1 MIDADSSNYQ
11 SPSGMVLHND
21 DKRLLL
27 IVLLLNPHALKTISN
42 ILTFSRLVSMSFE
55 LIFTSTILTRS
66 YYLVQN
72 VSFEQ
77 EENDFQKNCN

>member
-1 MIDADSSNYQ
+1 MIDVDSSNCQ
-11 SPSGMVLHND
+11 SPSGMILHND